1 MSEKSDHTWY
11 VDTCGHGEANECLF
25 NMFLGAGEE
34 YQCLGKLCE
43 DGIRRSLC
51 ECPDHEFLARF
62 ERQAKLRSYPYGV
75 YVKEGKYGKIRLR
88 SFNK

>member
-1 MSEKSDHTWY
+1 
-11 VDTCGHGEANECLF
+11 
-25 NMFLGAGEE
+25 
-34 YQCLGKLCE
+34 
-43 DGIRRSLC
+43 
-51 ECPDHEFLARF
+51 LARF